1 MSVNASNLA
10 LSIEQSG
17 RLLNEIVHQA
27 TGQSVITQINTG
39 DYTSIATMALRN
51 GYEPL
56 TNALSQVLSKT
67 IFSIRPYRAKF
78 KELRVTEEQWGNLV
92 RKISFVDRD
101 IVEDD
106 PTRDIQDG
114 QTYSPWLVRKPVMIQ
129 TNYSG
134 FNHYSDAITIFKH
147 QWDTALT
154 GASQFNSFVGGIM
167 QNQLD
172 KLEQYREQQSR
183 ATIVN
188 LIGGTVAGESD
199 TFGGKHPE
207 RVRHLLTEYNTSHG
221 TNLTPD
227 ILFAQPDL
235 FTKFA
240 EWLAAE
246 MDTIV
251 QMMSERTTLYHVS
264 PAKSGTEFYDL
275 KRHTSPENT
284 QCYMLN
290 EFWNKVKR
298 TVRPGLFANEFLQY
312 VSFEGVNFW
321 QNINDP
327 EKIKVEASY
336 FQPLGSDESG
346 KTPVAIVSND
356 TATKAVD
363 LSYVLG
369 VMFDRDAASISLKN
383 QWSMATPM
391 HPASGFSTTWWHED
405 VQWRND
411 NTENCVVFLLD

>member
-1 MSVNASNLA
+1 MSVNATNLA

-27 TGQSVITQINTG
+27 TGQSVIAQINTG

-78 KELRVTEEQWGNLV
+78 KALRVTEEQWGNLV
-92 RKISFVDRD
+92 RKISFIDRD
-101 IVEDD
+101 ILEDD
-106 PTRDIQDG
+106 PTRDITDG
-114 QTYSPWLVRKPVMIQ
+114 TTYSPWLVRKPIMIQ

-134 FNHYSDAITIFKH
+134 FSHYSDAITIFKN

-154 GASQFNSFVGGIM
+154 GASQFNNFIGGIM

-188 LIGGTVAGESD
+188 LIGGTYAGEQSQ
-199 TFGGKHPE
+199 FGTKHPE
-207 RVRHLLTEYNTSHG
+207 RVRHLLTEYNSTHG
-221 TNLTPD
+221 TNLTTKV
-227 ILFAQPDL
+227 LFSQPDQ
-235 FTKFA
+235 FVKFA
-240 EWLAAE
+240 EWFAAE
-246 MDTIV
+246 LDTIV
-251 QMMSERTTLYHVS
+251 QLMSERTNMFHVS
-264 PAKSGTEFYDL
+264 PAKSETEDYDL
-275 KRHTSPENT
+275 KRHTSPEET
-284 QCYMLN
+284 RCYMLN
-290 EFWNKVKR
+290 DFWNRLKR
-298 TVRPGLFANEFLQY
+298 TVRPGLFANQYLEY

-321 QNINDP
+321 QNIKTP
-327 EKIKVEASY
+327 EGIKAKVSY
-336 FQPLGSDESG
+336 FQPLAADSAG
-346 KTPVAIVSND
+346 KTGIVFND
-356 TATKAVD
+356 TATSDVD
-363 LSYVLG
+363 LPYVLG
-369 VMFDRDAASISLKN
+369 VMFDKDAASISLKN

-391 HPASGFSTTWWHED
+391 NAAKGFSTTWWHED